1 LRFCIRPLNGTFVF
15 LAIMD
20 IRAHPVSFSERPRE
34 AGRAT
39 RSRMRRRDR
48 FSISSFQLADLGGKA
63 NYCYRDQFQTLGGG
77 HPLSGCGRRDARLI
91 AALLCQHGPSD
102 PRQRSQILP
111 LAQREPRE
119 WRRVVAPPALMAGLS
134 PAQRSTGYR
143 RANLTTTQTAS
154 P

>member
-1 LRFCIRPLNGTFVF
+1 MPAYTRESAFSCAACEKLLN
-15 LAIMD
+15 
-20 IRAHPVSFSERPRE
+20 ERV
-34 AGRAT
+34 
-39 RSRMRRRDR
+39 M
-48 FSISSFQLADLGGKA
+48 L
-63 NYCYRDQFQTLGGG
+63 
-77 HPLSGCGRRDARLI
+77 
-91 AALLCQHGPSD
+91 
-102 PRQRSQILP
+102 RSQILP